1 MTRINVEIAEAART
15 TGLVA
20 RKQQENKAKASLH
33 GLQFIHDNAGR
44 LYSDLVHADPR
55 PLQPGPKGSRTMT
68 DLDLI
73 DRKIV
78 AELMRDATLP
88 VAQIA
93 DKVGLSQTPCWKRI
107 QKLEANGV
115 LTGRVA
121 LADPTRLGFG
131 LTVFV
136 SIEAADHSA
145 DWRKAFAK
153 ATESIPEIMEVYR
166 MAGEIDYLLRVAVAD
181 MMAFD
186 RLYKRLTDAVPIKN
200 VTSHFAMERMKFT
213 TAYPVDTVS
222 R

>member
-1 MTRINVEIAEAART
+1 MLPPSVIMDFGPVWCILAAGPASR
-15 TGLVA
+15 GL
-20 RKQQENKAKASLH
+20 
-33 GLQFIHDNAGR
+33 
-44 LYSDLVHADPR
+44 
-55 PLQPGPKGSRTMT
+55 KGSMTVT

-88 VAQIA
+88 IAQIA

-107 QKLEANGV
+107 QKLEAAGV

-121 LADPTRLGFG
+121 LADPTKLGFG

-136 SIEAADHSA
+136 GIEAPNHSA
-145 DWRKAFAK
+145 DWRDAFAN
-153 ATESIPEIMEVYR
+153 AVDTIPEIMEVYR
-166 MAGEIDYLLRVAVAD
+166 MAGEIDYLLRVSVAD

-186 RLYKRLTDAVPIKN
+186 RLYKRLTAAVPIKN
-200 VTSHFAMERMKFT
+200 VTSHFAMERIKFS
-213 TAYPVDTVS
+213 TAYPVDTLA

>member
-1 MTRINVEIAEAART
+1 M
-15 TGLVA
+15 
-20 RKQQENKAKASLH
+20 
-33 GLQFIHDNAGR
+33 
-44 LYSDLVHADPR
+44 
-55 PLQPGPKGSRTMT
+55 M

-107 QKLEANGV
+107 QKLEASGI

-121 LADPTRLGFG
+121 LADPSKLGFG

-136 SIEAADHSA
+136 AIEAPDHTA
-145 DWRKAFAK
+145 EWREAFAK
-153 ATESIPEIMEVYR
+153 VVAGMGQVMEVYR
-166 MAGEIDYLLRVAVAD
+166 MAGEMDYLLRIAVPD
-181 MMAFD
+181 MAVFD
-186 RLYKRLTDAVPIKN
+186 MLYKRLTDAVPIKN

-213 TAYPVDTVS
+213 TSYPVDTQT